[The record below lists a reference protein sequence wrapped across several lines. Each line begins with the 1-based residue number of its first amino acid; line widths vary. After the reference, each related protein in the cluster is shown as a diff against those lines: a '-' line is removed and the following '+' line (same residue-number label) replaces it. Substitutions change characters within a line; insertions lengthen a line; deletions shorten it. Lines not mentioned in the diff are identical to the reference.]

1 MSSDTSGMAPAIRM
15 LGPAPTQLSLTN
27 HPTISPSCKRRAGYS
42 VLSVRRILAFHIR
55 KCVPSNYYKFATLVT
70 VTGFNMQPRVS
81 VIMIAHNEERYIGEA
96 VESILRQDFDDF
108 ELIIVD
114 DGSTDGTRS
123 LIQGFSQRDNRVKV
137 HFQENAGSGPARNA
151 GLRHATGEYVTFV
164 DADDVFDSHML
175 SKLHAATENNGADIA
190 VCNAS
195 VFLDGT
201 NEDLYNLDGHVGL
214 QVGTYRTKDI
224 EERLFQIFNS
234 CPWGKIFKASLISDN
249 SLTFQAMARSNELRF
264 VYSAFASSK
273 IISVIDD
280 TLIRYRIGK
289 GGSLIDKAVENPLCD
304 LMAYDALRDS
314 LRQGGWL
321 DEKRQGISR
330 SIDNACICMVV
341 SNMVRYLSGAPEA
354 AAYFLD
360 TYLAKYE
367 RAWDLKDIPHYYH
380 YLYSKPRALAYR
392 RMRTLNERGIA
403 WVSAGTHISRS
414 EGRALAKKSL
424 LMAKVLIA
432 TLPGSPY
439 RRRGA

>member
-1 MSSDTSGMAPAIRM
+1 
-15 LGPAPTQLSLTN
+15 
-27 HPTISPSCKRRAGYS
+27 
-42 VLSVRRILAFHIR
+42 
-55 KCVPSNYYKFATLVT
+55 
-70 VTGFNMQPRVS
+70 MQPEIS
-81 VIMIAHNEERYIGEA
+81 VILIAHNEERHISEA
-96 VESILRQDFDDF
+96 IECVLRQDFDDF

-137 HFQENAGSGPARNA
+137 HFQANMGSGPARNA
-151 GLRHATGEYVTFV
+151 GLRHAMGKYIAFV

-175 SKLHAATENNGADIA
+175 SKLHAAAEKDGADIA

-195 VFLDGT
+195 AFLDGT
-201 NEDLYNLDGHVGL
+201 SEDLYTLDGHVGL
-214 QVGTYRTKDI
+214 REGAYRTKDI
-224 EERLFQIFNS
+224 EGRLFQIFNS
-234 CPWGKIFKASLISDN
+234 CPWGKLFKANLISDN
-249 SLTFQAMARSNELRF
+249 SLTFQGLPRSNDLRF
-264 VYSAFASSK
+264 VYSAFVCSS
-273 IISVIDD
+273 IISMIDD
-280 TLIRYRIGK
+280 TLVRYRIGK
-289 GGSLIDKAVENPLCD
+289 GGSLIDKANESPLCD

-314 LRQGGWL
+314 LQQGGWL
-321 DEKRQGISR
+321 DERRQGISR

-360 TYLAKYE
+360 TYLAEYE
-367 RAWDLKDIPHYYH
+367 RAWDLKDIPHYYR
-380 YLYSKPRALAYR
+380 YLYSKPRAFAYR
-392 RMRTLNERGIA
+392 RMRMLNERGIA

-414 EGRALAKKSL
+414 EGSALAKKSL